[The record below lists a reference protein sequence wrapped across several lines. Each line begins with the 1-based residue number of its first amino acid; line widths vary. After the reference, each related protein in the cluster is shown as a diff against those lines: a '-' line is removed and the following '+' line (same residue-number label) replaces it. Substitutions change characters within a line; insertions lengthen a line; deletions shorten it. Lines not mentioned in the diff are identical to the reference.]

1 MKIKIINPNTTL
13 EMTESIRRMA
23 ESVCDSD
30 TELLVVS
37 PTIGPASIEGYVDEY
52 MAAVGVVDE
61 VIKGDKENC
70 DAYIIAC
77 FGDPGLQA
85 AREATDKPVL
95 GIAESAMSVYFLLN
109 SGSSLKASAA
119 FLYFLTRALN
129 RTSHS
134 ASFW

>member
-13 EMTESIRRMA
+13 EMTESIRKMA

-37 PTIGPASIEGYVDEY
+37 PETGPASIEGYVDEY
-52 MAAVGVVDE
+52 MAALGVVDE

-77 FGDPGLQA
+77 FGIPVCRQQEKPQTNRFWESLNLQC
-85 AREATDKPVL
+85 
-95 GIAESAMSVYFLLN
+95 LLQ
-109 SGSSLKASAA
+109 
-119 FLYFLTRALN
+119 R
-129 RTSHS
+129 
-134 ASFW
+134 

>member
-52 MAAVGVVDE
+52 MAASQ
-61 VIKGDKENC
+61 
-70 DAYIIAC
+70 
-77 FGDPGLQA
+77 PA
-85 AREATDKPVL
+85 AP
-95 GIAESAMSVYFLLN
+95 
-109 SGSSLKASAA
+109 
-119 FLYFLTRALN
+119 
-129 RTSHS
+129 
-134 ASFW
+134 

>member
-95 GIAESAMSVYFLLN
+95 GIAESAMSVAKVIAPYFSILSVLD
-109 SGSSLKASAA
+109 
-119 FLYFLTRALN
+119 
-129 RTSHS
+129 
-134 ASFW
+134 